1 MSHRQVCRLYSA
13 DMQQFPSA
21 QQAAAAGKARRALI
35 LIPLTALV
43 ASNLHLTPS
52 RRSRQVEAQAGLVQ
66 QASSAGDGGE
76 GSAKSPLC
84 HCHGERE
91 QPCSPEREG
100 KAVRYEQCRGSC
112 RLRETRWGSAE
123 LVATPECVHQQ
134 CSDVF
139 YEEGRKKKKTKKLQR

>member
-1 MSHRQVCRLYSA
+1 MLHLHRQVCGLYSA

-21 QQAAAAGKARRALI
+21 QRAAVAGKARRALI
-35 LIPLTALV
+35 LIPLTALG

-52 RRSRQVEAQAGLVQ
+52 RRSRPAEAQTGLVQ

-76 GSAKSPLC
+76 GSAKSPLR

-91 QPCSPEREG
+91 QPCSPEREA
-100 KAVRYEQCRGSC
+100 KAVRYERCRGSS
-112 RLRETRWGSAE
+112 RQRETRWGSAE

-134 CSDVF
+134 HITR
-139 YEEGRKKKKTKKLQR
+139 EAGTRKKKKKVR

>member
-1 MSHRQVCRLYSA
+1 MLRPSHRSAGFFSA

-21 QQAAAAGKARRALI
+21 QWAAAASQARRGLI
-35 LIPLTALV
+35 LIPLADLV
-43 ASNLHLTPS
+43 PPNLHLTPS
-52 RRSRQVEAQAGLVQ
+52 RRSRQVEAQTGPVQ

-91 QPCSPEREG
+91 QPCSPERKA
-100 KAVRYEQCRGSC
+100 KAVRCERCRGSS
-112 RLRETRWGSAE
+112 RQRETRWRSAE

-134 CSDVF
+134 RSDVF
-139 YEEGRKKKKTKKLQR
+139 YEGGRDKKKR